1 MYLLYNILL
10 WLLSPF
16 LLLYHLY
23 RSISRGR
30 PAALRQRFGFDCRAA
45 VAILQGRRPIW
56 VHAVSVGE
64 TIAVKPLLT
73 ALRSRF
79 PDIPLLVSNMT
90 ETGRGVALEI
100 REIDCSIYFPFD
112 YRFASFRLLNKIKP
126 LAVIVAET
134 EIWPNFI
141 RSASLLGIPTV
152 IVNGRISDRSF
163 GRYLRLGR
171 FFKPVLKNISALC
184 MQSAEDARRI
194 VAIGAAD
201 SKVYVTRNL
210 KFDIPART
218 VSGAELAAVR
228 ATYRLAPAC
237 RVITAGST
245 HPGEEAQV
253 LDAFARILADIPDTL
268 LVLVPRHPERA
279 AEVAGLLAGRGFR
292 YRRRS
297 QLQTDSDVT
306 AAGEV
311 LLVDTIGELMNLY
324 AAADVVFV
332 GGSLVP
338 LGGHNLL
345 EPASLGRPVLFGCY
359 ISNFRD
365 IAALVLSY
373 GAACQIG
380 SSAELAELCCALLTD
395 EERMLV
401 MGENGRRLLQEQGG
415 ATGLNMAVIEKI
427 VKGEYPPGHNK

>member
-10 WLLSPF
+10 WLSFPF
-16 LLLYHLY
+16 ILLYHLY

-30 PAALRQRFGFDCRAA
+30 PPALRQRFGFDCSAA
-45 VAILQGRRPIW
+45 AALLQGRRPIW

-64 TIAVKPLLT
+64 TIAVKPLLA

-79 PDIPLLVSNMT
+79 PGTPLLVSNMT
-90 ETGRGVALEI
+90 ETGRGVALGI
-100 REIDCSIYFPFD
+100 REIDCCIYFPFD
-112 YRFASFRLLNKIKP
+112 YRFATARLLKAIRP
-126 LAVIVAET
+126 VAVIVAET

-141 RSASLLGIPTV
+141 RSARQLGIPTV

-163 GRYLRLGR
+163 GRYLRLGM
-171 FFKPVLKNISALC
+171 FFRPVLANISALC
-184 MQSAEDARRI
+184 MQSDEDARRI

-210 KFDIPART
+210 KFDIQ
-218 VSGAELAAVR
+218 VR
-228 ATYRLAPAC
+228 AVDGSELQAIRAAYRLAAAC

-245 HPGEEAQV
+245 HPGEEEQV
-253 LDAFARILADIPDTL
+253 LDAFSAILDDLPDAL

-279 AEVAGLLAGRGFR
+279 AEVAALLAARGFR

-306 AAGEV
+306 VAGEV
-311 LLVDTIGELMNLY
+311 LLVDTIGELMSLY
-324 AAADVVFV
+324 AAADIVFV

-345 EPASLGRPVLFGCY
+345 EPASLGRPVLFGEHVA
-359 ISNFRD
+359 NFRE

-373 GAACQIG
+373 GAACQVG
-380 SSAELAELCCALLTD
+380 SAAELAGLCCALLAD
-395 EERMLV
+395 DERMRR
-401 MGENGRRLLQEQGG
+401 MGDNGRRLLQEQGG

-427 VKGEYPPGHNK
+427 MKGAYPPGHKE